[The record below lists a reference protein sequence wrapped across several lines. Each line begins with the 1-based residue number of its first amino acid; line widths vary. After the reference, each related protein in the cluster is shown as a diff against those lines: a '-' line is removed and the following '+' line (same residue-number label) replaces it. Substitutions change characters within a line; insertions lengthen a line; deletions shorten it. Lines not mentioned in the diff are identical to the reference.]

1 VLNCCERTT
10 ESMAKHLRKFSLL
23 VLLITGSIPSL
34 AQGHSKDKALGTLE
48 NGIYHNNLTG
58 IELAISPNW
67 VIASQEPSSTPDAQV
82 LKLKDVASNI
92 IGTVWMKRRNAENAD
107 LQALMNDRLDVKAVQ
122 RGNFQRYTYR
132 PDSVQHTMING
143 RPALSAVANYV
154 MAAQKMVE
162 YLTWVDGEKSR
173 AVFAG
178 RIPPGELANFQT
190 LFDSV
195 IQSAV
200 VP

>member
-1 VLNCCERTT
+1 
-10 ESMAKHLRKFSLL
+10 MAKHLRKFSLL

-48 NGIYHNNLTG
+48 NGIYHNNLTS

-82 LKLKDVASNI
+82 LKLNDVASNI